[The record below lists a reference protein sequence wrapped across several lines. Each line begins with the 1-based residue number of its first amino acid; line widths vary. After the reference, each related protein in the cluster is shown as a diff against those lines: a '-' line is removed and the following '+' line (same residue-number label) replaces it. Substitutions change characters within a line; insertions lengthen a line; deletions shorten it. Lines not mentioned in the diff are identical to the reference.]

1 MRRWMGLVA
10 SFAAGLLVGSLL
22 LSSVGG
28 LATQW
33 LWAGPPDRPRV
44 VSAAGVVLDE
54 EWLMDLYDRAS
65 PSVVRITQTR
75 GDNQVGLG
83 SGIVLDRSGHIL
95 TNNHVVAGGGRLIVT
110 LPDRTR
116 VEARLVGRDPGN
128 DLAVI
133 KVDVDPARLTP
144 AIIGDSSRVRPGQFA
159 IALGNPFGLDRTITL
174 GIISG
179 VGRTL
184 PTGGRPLRSLIQTD
198 ALINPGNSGGPLLN
212 AQGEVI
218 GVNTALDSTQL
229 SGDGRGAAIGLAV
242 PINIAKQVLPRML
255 AGETVKHPWLGISS
269 LELDPIVAQDRGIPL
284 TNGAMVQRV
293 VRDSPADRA
302 GIRPGDV
309 IVSIDG
315 RQVRRVDDIADYLDT
330 AKAVGDT
337 VTLEVWRDGETFS
350 LEVTLGEW
358 PETLGTR

>member
-1 MRRWMGLVA
+1 M
-10 SFAAGLLVGSLL
+10 
-22 LSSVGG
+22 
-28 LATQW
+28 
-33 LWAGPPDRPRV
+33 
-44 VSAAGVVLDE
+44 VLDE
-54 EWLMDLYDRAS
+54 EWLMGLYERAS

-83 SGIVLDRSGHIL
+83 SGIILDRSGHIL
-95 TNNHVVAGGGRLIVT
+95 TNNHVVAGGERLIVT

-116 VEARLVGRDPGN
+116 AEARLVGRDPGN
-128 DLAVI
+128 DLAVV
-133 KVDVDPARLTP
+133 KVDVDPAKLTP
-144 AIIGDSSRVRPGQFA
+144 ATLGDSSTVRPGQFA

-212 AQGEVI
+212 ARGEVI

-229 SGDGRGAAIGLAV
+229 TGDGRGAAIGLAV
-242 PINIAKQVLPRML
+242 PINTAKRVLPRML

-269 LELDPIVAQDRGIPL
+269 LELDPIVARDRGIPL
-284 TNGAMVQRV
+284 TSGALVQRV

-309 IVSIDG
+309 IVAIDG
-315 RQVRRVDDIADYLDT
+315 RPVRRVEEIADYLDA

-337 VTLEVWRDGETFS
+337 VTLQVWRDGESLS

>member
-1 MRRWMGLVA
+1 MRRWLGLA
-10 SFAAGLLVGSLL
+10 APFAAGLLVGSLL
-22 LSSVGG
+22 LSNVGD
-28 LATQW
+28 LAARW
-33 LWAGPPDRPRV
+33 LRPGPPDRPRV

-54 EWLMDLYDRAS
+54 EWLVGLYERAS
-65 PSVVRITQTR
+65 PSVVRVTQTR

-83 SGIVLDRSGHIL
+83 SGIILDRSGHIL
-95 TNNHVVAGGGRLIVT
+95 TNNHVVAGGERLIVT

-116 VEARLVGRDPGN
+116 AEARLVGRDPGN
-128 DLAVI
+128 DLAVV
-133 KVDVDPARLTP
+133 KVDVDPAKLTP
-144 AIIGDSSRVRPGQFA
+144 ATLGDSSAVRPGQFA

-174 GIISG
+174 GIVSG

-184 PTGGRPLRSLIQTD
+184 PTGGRPLRALIQTD

-212 AQGEVI
+212 ARGEVI

-229 SGDGRGAAIGLAV
+229 TGDGRGAAIGLAV
-242 PINIAKQVLPRML
+242 PINTAKRVLPRML

-269 LELDPIVAQDRGIPL
+269 LELDPMAAGDRGIPI
-284 TNGAMVQRV
+284 TAGALVQRV
-293 VRDSPADRA
+293 VRDGPADRA

-309 IVSIDG
+309 IVAIDG
-315 RQVRRVDDIADYLDT
+315 RPVRRVEDIADYLDG